1 MAGAFLISG
10 RETKMNEPRSLL
22 SKTHGPLGERDKVV
36 DSCRVIDSV
45 VQVQGALSA

>member
-1 MAGAFLISG
+1 MISG

-36 DSCRVIDSV
+36 DSCRVIV
-45 VQVQGALSA
+45 WYRYRVLCQLKKRNT